1 MYVYAYIVHRY
12 VFIYINMYLYIYIYV
27 LICIRTRACP
37 CALPSIYPPFFLQ
50 TWNISFRN
58 SQVHGGKL
66 DFVCIEVPVPC
77 LPQLQNRTGR
87 AARRLLTT
95 KPRWPHCTAINIF
108 IVSAGHCFVVVRCWK
123 WFQWGG
129 GFLGGGGWH
138 VEATPK
144 ASALFPSR
152 GRIFFLCIGRGG
164 GGVGAD
170 LAKAVII

>member
-1 MYVYAYIVHRY
+1 
-12 VFIYINMYLYIYIYV
+12 MYLYIYIYV